1 MFMRLMIHM
10 KRARAWEVQ
19 VISKP
24 HSTLLRVWLV
34 GFNSDRRHHISGVH
48 VCLAGRCLCSCCD
61 RVQSQGTPL
70 HEPKPSSAPARY
82 TCFCGAAWPRYA
94 CFTARCEFIITHT
107 SAHNPGTITLVHT
120 APHKRAYDFAINR
133 LAKMRRHSNAP
144 LTPWAQSGCC
154 SNNNNKIKNKHGYA
168 GQLNSCTHLRALL
181 VLRDCGI
188 FWPRQLA
195 SLMGGSVSRWDDLR
209 GPESTGKPFPVSDV
223 TFAG

>member
-1 MFMRLMIHM
+1 M

-181 VLRDCGI
+181 V
-188 FWPRQLA
+188 P
-195 SLMGGSVSRWDDLR
+195 LMGPGLYSLSPLYLKPVLIVGKFVRVCVCLSVCPQVSRMSLYFFDIYVNL
-209 GPESTGKPFPVSDV
+209 
-223 TFAG
+223 